1 MENLRLKRENNV
13 LEKKNKDLLTQNH
26 ELMLKNNSLNQEILF
41 LKYSNKESNYKQPT
55 NNNLIIELNKTISD
69 LKTKINQI
77 NKEKFELVKINNQLK
92 TSNNT
97 YQNEKQKQLKY
108 SSGVNNNAS
117 ELKKLNDILNKNII
131 NLENEKSKNK
141 KQIQELIEENNNIN
155 KQIYQIQKENEKL
168 YQKITDINKTLE
180 EYKEKNSRISKE
192 LNNERDINT
201 FNEEKIKDLERKLE
215 EYNIN
220 EFDDQKTKTHKINKI
235 NKVNEIEMEKL
246 TKKFSHSPYY
256 GKNTSTFSTNNTTNK
271 LFFINNLEEL
281 EISPDNYTIVKQFK
295 LSNNLKW
302 YLLKKLK
309 KHNSGQKEENSPS
322 PKPVLKQQSRRFKYI
337 KLNSK
342 STNNIYN
349 DDSYSDFI
357 WKSNKNEKDFINFNT
372 DIIDNDQNE
381 DSTSKQKKINEL
393 ESCVK
398 DLEEKLEKKENDC
411 NRINLN
417 YAKLFK
423 RSKMPEI
430 GYDKLLENI
439 EKLKEENKSMKK
451 KIENLKLNQ
460 NFIGFSFIEDD
471 LEGSRF
477 IDDKCFEDILDELN
491 NNKKN
496 SNFDMM
502 KYFRSHEDDK
512 EISYRENKRIK
523 EVNSEKK
530 YFIFRRDNNN
540 EEKTNY
546 VKNDDNKDNNTNT
559 MEIKR
564 IMNKEHINYFDKDLK
579 SPNRTNIIK
588 FNKNIEIDNKDNEN
602 KNMLIKKINSEKK
615 EIVGYK
621 KLNKIIK
628 TDNENIVNDSKE
640 KIQKTYRFRRT
651 YKSSTNKKLENT
663 SNLESNRN
671 NFSKVDDTVNDKS
684 KNQDFTNNKL
694 FGNSKTFK
702 IEDKNKIGGDIKNE
716 IVQENAV
723 KLNRFSR
730 GRRFYK
736 RKQENSKI
744 NDINEK

>member
-1 MENLRLKRENNV
+1 MENLRLKIENNV

-26 ELMLKNNSLNQEILF
+26 ELMLKNNSLNQEILY
-41 LKYSNKESNYKQPT
+41 LKYSNKEPNHKQPT
-55 NNNLIIELNKTISD
+55 NNNLIIDLNKTISD
-69 LKTKINQI
+69 LKSKINQI
-77 NKEKFELVKINNQLK
+77 NKEKLELVKINNQLK
-92 TSNNT
+92 TSNST

-108 SSGVNNNAS
+108 SSGVNNNSS

-131 NLENEKSKNK
+131 NLENERSKNK

-155 KQIYQIQKENEKL
+155 KQIYTIQKENEQL
-168 YQKITDINKTLE
+168 NQKITDINKILE
-180 EYKEKNSRISKE
+180 EYKEKYSKISKE
-192 LNNERDINT
+192 LNNEKDINT

-256 GKNTSTFSTNNTTNK
+256 YKNTSTFSTNNTTNK

-281 EISPDNYTIVKQFK
+281 EISPDNFTIVKQFK

-322 PKPVLKQQSRRFKYI
+322 PKPALKQQSRRFKYI

-372 DIIDNDQNE
+372 DIVDNDQNE

-417 YAKLFK
+417 FAKLFK
-423 RSKMPEI
+423 RSKMPENS
-430 GYDKLLENI
+430 YDKLLENI

-451 KIENLKLNQ
+451 KIENLKINQ

-512 EISYRENKRIK
+512 EISHRENKTIK

-530 YFIFRRDNNN
+530 YLIFRRENNN

-546 VKNDDNKDNNTNT
+546 LKNDDNKDNNTNI
-559 MEIKR
+559 MEIDQ
-564 IMNKEHINYFDKDLK
+564 IMNKENINYFDKDLK

-588 FNKNIEIDNKDNEN
+588 FNKNVEIDNNDNEN
-602 KNMLIKKINSEKK
+602 KNMVIKKINSEKK
-615 EIVGYK
+615 EIVDYK
-621 KLNKIIK
+621 NLNKIIK
-628 TDNENIVNDSKE
+628 TDNENIVNDGKE

-651 YKSSTNKKLENT
+651 YKSSTNKKIENT
-663 SNLESNRN
+663 SNVQSNRT
-671 NFSKVDDTVNDKS
+671 NFSKVDDTINDKT
-684 KNQDFTNNKL
+684 KNQDFTNNKM

-702 IEDKNKIGGDIKNE
+702 IENKNKIEGDNKNE
-716 IVQENAV
+716 IVQENPI